1 MYKWVLA
8 YLMLEVINLAIDK
21 TSIILKKRKITGK
34 LVVKKKYFPG
44 GGMQGASK
52 PGRSSSDWAIR
63 VQALAGDIV
72 FCSWPKHFTVK
83 VPLST
88 QVYK

>member
-1 MYKWVLA
+1 
-8 YLMLEVINLAIDK
+8 MLEVINPAIDK

-52 PGRSSSDWAIR
+52 PGRSSSD
-63 VQALAGDIV
+63 
-72 FCSWPKHFTVK
+72 
-83 VPLST
+83 
-88 QVYK
+88 